1 MITTEELEKLAKF
14 KEKGIISE
22 EEFNSIRDEY
32 FKKNDISKQNTSK
45 ANAIKVDS
53 RTLILFAPII
63 IACIVIYNN
72 RQLPK
77 PVEDFIQEK
86 LEVIEYSGI
95 KNARTD
101 CLKKNLRRKF
111 LEEIN
116 TPEYKE
122 ISQGGTADHPLDV
135 STKMMERQTWLLNV
149 FNDVAQECNKL
160 PITIKSW

>member
-1 MITTEELEKLAKF
+1 MKLGYK
-14 KEKGIISE
+14 
-22 EEFNSIRDEY
+22 
-32 FKKNDISKQNTSK
+32 
-45 ANAIKVDS
+45 
-53 RTLILFAPII
+53 LILMFSVLPILSG
-63 IACIVIYNN
+63 CDDS

-86 LEVIEYSGI
+86 LEVIEHSGI
-95 KNARTD
+95 KNARAD

-135 STKMMERQTWLLNV
+135 STKMIERQTWLLHV

-160 PITIKSW
+160 PITIESW